1 MIRKRGT
8 DMFITYVSKNN
19 DVENKMT
26 GDLETRDIEF
36 KIKLPGKEAIKKNLH
51 QTLNQQKAR

>member
-1 MIRKRGT
+1 
-8 DMFITYVSKNN
+8 MFITYVSKNN